1 MSVATHD
8 FCMRHTLSYKRRRH
22 KALYLKT
29 EKALK
34 AGRAGDVTPAMRLYD
49 DYSLDPQA
57 PKGIIT
63 ISSYAPAHESA
74 TVTFDDATT
83 ATLSGLAA
91 LNRAWH
97 TSIVTLNHERTR
109 VVDVNDVHKIKK
121 IPGYINLHDKQKY
134 GVNKRGLPIYLWH
147 PLSPRY
153 PPMYVASSAAKS
165 ASAIYV
171 LATPLEWTITQKY
184 PRGTCD
190 EVLGPCGDVDADH
203 FAAAHH
209 RALFDGH
216 APLSRAEANALE
228 CFPHPESRRTITDT
242 VFSIDPP
249 GCVDIDDAVHV
260 TCIDAN
266 ANAYEVGIHIADVT
280 AFIPM
285 GSAVDTEASRRSQ
298 TIYLPKK
305 QVPIIPEVLAHDRCS
320 LLPGQPRPAVSCI
333 VTFNSSTPIIHTF
346 ERTMIR
352 SRAALTYEEADNTA
366 AIDPAIASSIQTLH
380 RLMGTQGDDSHKLVE
395 RLMILANTYAA
406 QRLLSSP
413 NTPAL
418 VRRQRPNAA
427 AEYVVA
433 SQQASAA
440 NGELAHTTLG
450 LDAYTHFTSPIRRY
464 ADQIVHRLLM
474 PPASL
479 QAPLTEAVVAHLN
492 LQNKRHRRF
501 QRDTNMLKCVH
512 SHSPF
517 TTNATIAPLRY
528 SPKYGAFKIDLEIDV
543 SQLNIGINTITFP
556 WKAITR
562 AMSHIVKVEQTADTV
577 TLNDSHTGT
586 HQTLMVGDTLP
597 LTLYFR
603 PTEPRLQ
610 NKVAITLSEYQG
622 LAD

>member
-1 MSVATHD
+1 
-8 FCMRHTLSYKRRRH
+8 
-22 KALYLKT
+22 
-29 EKALK
+29 
-34 AGRAGDVTPAMRLYD
+34 MRLYD
-49 DYSLDPQA
+49 DYIPDLHA
-57 PKGIIT
+57 PTGIIT

-83 ATLSGLAA
+83 VSLSGLVA

-97 TSIVTLNHERTR
+97 TSVVTLNHERTR
-109 VVDVNDVHKIKK
+109 VVQCASPHAEPKK

-147 PLSPRY
+147 PLSPHY

-190 EVLGPCGDVDADH
+190 EVLGPCGTIDADH

-228 CFPHPESRRTITDT
+228 CFPHILSRRTISAT

-266 ANAYEVGIHIADVT
+266 IYEVGIHIADVT
-280 AFIPM
+280 AFITP
-285 GSAVDTEASRRSQ
+285 GSAIDMEAFKRSQ

-320 LLPGQPRPAVSCI
+320 LLPGQPRPTVSCI
-333 VTFNSSTPIIHTF
+333 VTFNSCVPISHTF

-352 SRAALTYEEADNTA
+352 SCAALTYEEADA
-366 AIDPAIASSIQTLH
+366 AIDPAIASSIHTLH
-380 RLMGTQGDDSHKLVE
+380 RLMGTQDDDSHKLVE

-433 SQQASAA
+433 LQQASAA
-440 NGELAHTTLG
+440 NGELDVVALQQASAANGELDVVALQQASAANNDLAHTTLG

-543 SQLNIGINTITFP
+543 SQLDIGINTITFP